1 LGVISVPFFFSN
13 TCSQGIITHH
23 FWHRKFL

>member
-1 LGVISVPFFFSN
+1 MSVPFFFSN